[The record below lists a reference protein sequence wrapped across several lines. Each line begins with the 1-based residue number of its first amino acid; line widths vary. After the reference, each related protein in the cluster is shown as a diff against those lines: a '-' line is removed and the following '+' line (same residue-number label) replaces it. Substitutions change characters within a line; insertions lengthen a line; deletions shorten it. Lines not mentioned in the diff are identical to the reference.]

1 MLTLADASRFFDRTP
16 VMDAY
21 ALEYLFDAQL
31 DLYSD
36 ARRDSATAYRR
47 IMSVRPGTY
56 IPADRVVSIL
66 GTRWLVGTME
76 SDGLEALYR
85 EKYVLHPAK
94 TNLNVSRLSGFLT
107 ATVART
113 VWGDVEW
120 VKDIKAE
127 SVTSI
132 PTRLYSAYLQ
142 PDADVREYD
151 VLWVGAIAYL
161 VGSVHKAPS
170 GFDVAECRA
179 LKAVAVDATLN
190 TRTYDP
196 VAGSYSATAPTT
208 VRCLQVPREDL
219 YLYDSQGS
227 ARNKEGDVT
236 MVLPAGTTVATKDTL
251 TLDGVT
257 WAVLA
262 VQAVGGAV
270 LVHGRRV

>member
-36 ARRDSATAYRR
+36 ARRDSAPAYRR

-56 IPADRVVSIL
+56 IPASRVVSIL

-76 SDGLEALYR
+76 SDGLESLYR

-94 TNLNVSRLSGFLT
+94 SSLSVSRLSGFLT
-107 ATVART
+107 ATVARL

-120 VKDIKAE
+120 VKDVKAE
-127 SVTSI
+127 SVTSA

-151 VLWVGAIAYL
+151 VLWVGSLAYL
-161 VGSVHKAPS
+161 VVSVHKSPS

-179 LKAVAVDATLN
+179 LRDAAADATLN
-190 TRTYDP
+190 TRSYDP
-196 VAGSYSATAPTT
+196 VAGSFTVPTPTT
-208 VRCLQVPREDL
+208 VRCLKVPREDL
-219 YLYDSQGS
+219 YRYDSQGS

-251 TLDGVT
+251 TLEGMA
-257 WAVLA
+257 WSVLA

-270 LVHGRRV
+270 LVHGRRA